1 MKSELTARTVADLRA
16 MIEQTRNSRVE
27 FGEKLAA
34 AEAER
39 SQLLSAPLNR
49 ADLEAVLVRDIAAQQ
64 AAALENEELLA
75 EFRYTQARGIQ
86 NQILGDAASSSPFVA
101 GKYSQSVLDRLVF
114 AMGDPANILQRLK
127 PALDKIDFRKCGPA
141 LAERKNRLA
150 AVEKTIAGLR
160 AELAEI
166 DSVLRNA
173 EPNVHHPIEPKVGE
187 RRELSPGQWAVWQV
201 MPHSGQGFWQPEGQP
216 VFRGVPEQPIGCGI
230 WDGMHR

>member
-75 EFRYTQARGIQ
+75 E
-86 NQILGDAASSSPFVA
+86 
-101 GKYSQSVLDRLVF
+101 
-114 AMGDPANILQRLK
+114 
-127 PALDKIDFRKCGPA
+127 
-141 LAERKNRLA
+141 
-150 AVEKTIAGLR
+150 LR
-160 AELAEI
+160 
-166 DSVLRNA
+166 
-173 EPNVHHPIEPKVGE
+173 
-187 RRELSPGQWAVWQV
+187 
-201 MPHSGQGFWQPEGQP
+201 
-216 VFRGVPEQPIGCGI
+216 
-230 WDGMHR
+230 